1 MEKESQIYE
10 GGWGHLS
17 VRICDR
23 EMSCHLGHVMET
35 NDCVIC
41 TRDAEVRNSSIQ
53 NKTHLCP
60 VLL

>member
-35 NDCVIC
+35 DDGVIC
-41 TRDAEVRNSSIQ
+41 DA
-53 NKTHLCP
+53 
-60 VLL
+60 